1 MEASSKK
8 GFVKNPFNMIR
19 YIRIKRLLLS
29 VLMLFASV
37 AVFAADKQK
46 TTYEYDKLNRLVKV
60 VSPLGE
66 TTYTYDALGNRLTR
80 TFKANKSSI
89 VPGDADNNNV
99 VNAADIIEA
108 AKSIMNQQSDHFN
121 KKGADPNED
130 NVVNIADIIKIVNI
144 ILSGH

>member
-1 MEASSKK
+1 MTKSIVII
-8 GFVKNPFNMIR
+8 FMM
-19 YIRIKRLLLS
+19 LL
-29 VLMLFASV
+29 ASV
-37 AVFAADKQK
+37 TAFATDKQK

-80 TFKANKSSI
+80 TFKANKVSG
-89 VPGDADNNNV
+89 VKGDADNNNV

-108 AKSIMNQQSDHFN
+108 TKSIMNQQSDHFN